1 MNTDNTHSTKVEFD
15 EEELEQAT
23 PVTVPAPM
31 EDVFDDNV
39 PTAEPRVS
47 PGKAI
52 GISAAVGVGG
62 VCIASVAAKQDAS
75 LSAAATPDNEK
86 SVEQIAANIGI
97 GDDVERVVVPEPAHL
112 TVTIEHSP
120 SAHGVI
126 VDDNAFAANFN
137 VDDDASGIPDFD
149 NSCETLI

>member
-1 MNTDNTHSTKVEFD
+1 MNTDNTHSTKVEYD

-39 PTAEPRVS
+39 PSAEPRAS
-47 PGKAI
+47 TGKAI

-86 SVEQIAANIGI
+86 SAEQIAANIGI

-126 VDDNAFAANFN
+126 VDDNAFAANFSA
-137 VDDDASGIPDFD
+137 DDDVSGIADFD